1 MIHILHYKPK
11 IICHIW
17 WSKIYILFTK
27 VGSPTGFCTGS
38 YIIQYFYQWREW
50 GTEMWISNVC
60 RRYQNIKGNRLD
72 NEEQELQTDLWCRKN
87 KMVLNIEKCHFMEF
101 SDRYWQNAS
110 WYYIN
115 DIELVKVEQIR
126 DLRVTS
132 DNKLKFDSHIDNVIN
147 KAFQMLSVVSRLTKD
162 FNQIVYKCST
172 IR

>member
-1 MIHILHYKPK
+1 
-11 IICHIW
+11 
-17 WSKIYILFTK
+17 
-27 VGSPTGFCTGS
+27 
-38 YIIQYFYQWREW
+38 
-50 GTEMWISNVC
+50 
-60 RRYQNIKGNRLD
+60 
-72 NEEQELQTDLWCRKN
+72 
-87 KMVLNIEKCHFMEF
+87 MEF